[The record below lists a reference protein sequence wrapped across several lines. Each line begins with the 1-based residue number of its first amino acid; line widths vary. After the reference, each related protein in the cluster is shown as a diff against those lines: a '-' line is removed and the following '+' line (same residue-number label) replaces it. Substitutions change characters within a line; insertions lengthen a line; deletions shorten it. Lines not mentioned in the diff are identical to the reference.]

1 MTRAPESSYSARVI
15 PYLPQ
20 WLGWARD
27 PEHGHRIA
35 ILSRTPLF
43 AGLPQRLLGRLA
55 VQLFEKSYA
64 PGEVIFHE
72 GDPGKGLFVVLDG
85 EVEILRETKEGE
97 RQIASFGPSTAFG
110 ELALID
116 DLPRSATARASAPS
130 RLLILYRSHFETL
143 MVGDKGIA
151 LVVMHN
157 LLRTLAGYVRAAAVA
172 RPTRSEAPPPA
183 SPAGPGVPGEP
194 SGP

>member
-1 MTRAPESSYSARVI
+1 M
-15 PYLPQ
+15 
-20 WLGWARD
+20 
-27 PEHGHRIA
+27 A
-35 ILSRTPLF
+35 ILSRTTVF
-43 AGLPQRLLGRLA
+43 AGLPRRLLGRLA

-64 PGEVIFHE
+64 PGEVIFRE

-97 RQIASFGPSTAFG
+97 RRIASLGPSTAFG

-130 RLLILYRSHFETL
+130 LLLILYRSHFETL
-143 MVGDKGIA
+143 VAGDKGIA

-157 LLRTLAGYVRAAAVA
+157 LLRTLAGYVRAASLA
-172 RPTRSEAPPPA
+172 RPTGSEVPAPA
-183 SPAGPGVPGEP
+183 SPDGTGVPGAP
-194 SGP
+194 SSP